1 MNQGYI
7 VFTGR
12 PNAGKSI
19 LIRKITGLD
28 AKSGKRPGTTN
39 EIKLYHLSKD
49 LILVDMP
56 GYGRITKRSRKRE
69 GLVKDQIIEFIENHG
84 SSIVL
89 TVHIIDASTYL
100 NTSQRLENKGIIPI
114 DIEMIQFLNENTSSQ
129 SLIVL
134 NKIDKINNKTVEDC
148 LEDLQIRLENIE
160 ATTIFTVSAKK
171 GEGIGHL
178 KKAIHDKLIQNGFK
192 YPFRPPK

>member
-19 LIRKITGLD
+19 IIRKITRLD

-39 EIKLYHLSKD
+39 ELKRYPLSKN

-69 GLVKDQIIEFIENHG
+69 GLVKDQIIDFIEDHG

-100 NTSQRLENKGIIPI
+100 NTSQRLENRGIIPI
-114 DIEMIQFLNENTSSQ
+114 DIEMIQFLNENTSTQ
-129 SLIVL
+129 SIIVL
-134 NKIDKINNKTVEDC
+134 NKIDKINNKTVKDC
-148 LEDLQIRLENIE
+148 LEDLQTRLENIE
-160 ATTIFTVSAKK
+160 APTIFAVSAKK
-171 GEGIGHL
+171 GEGLGQL
-178 KKAIHDKLIQNGFK
+178 KKAIHDQLIQNGFK
-192 YPFRPPK
+192 DPFRPPK